1 MRHLVGARRASI
13 FGHTGSSMT
22 VWDSLYRSRATTGLE
37 EQAAS
42 GAVAHS
48 WLLTGPSGSGKRS
61 AAVALAS
68 ALNCP
73 VQPQRGCGACPTC
86 DRIRRGRHPDVHHVV
101 PEGPIIPVDVIRET
115 VIPEAARSPF
125 EAACK
130 VFIIEEAERMH
141 PYAQNALLKTLE
153 EPQPDTVFVLVSDR
167 EEELLETIRSRCRV
181 VRLDPVP
188 ETEIVGLLVRE
199 GAGTESAALAARL
212 SDGDVEKARALALD
226 EAVIARR
233 WLFRGIPARLKSP
246 SDAFDAA
253 YEVLEEAKDAVKA
266 RERAQRELVVEL
278 ADAMGEGR
286 GTAAARNALM
296 KRHKRELRRVE
307 DEVFGEALQ
316 SLASFYRDVLAARA
330 GGKDALVNLDMADDI
345 EVWARSDV
353 ADSALVAAVE
363 RCVWARASLLK
374 NSNAQL
380 ALESAFVELARL
392 VPPPS
397 MTPSNW

>member
-1 MRHLVGARRASI
+1 M
-13 FGHTGSSMT
+13 
-22 VWDSLYRSRATTGLE
+22 
-37 EQAAS
+37 
-42 GAVAHS
+42 
-48 WLLTGPSGSGKRS
+48 
-61 AAVALAS
+61 
-68 ALNCP
+68 
-73 VQPQRGCGACPTC
+73 
-86 DRIRRGRHPDVHHVV
+86 
-101 PEGPIIPVDVIRET
+101 
-115 VIPEAARSPF
+115 
-125 EAACK
+125 
-130 VFIIEEAERMH
+130 
-141 PYAQNALLKTLE
+141 
-153 EPQPDTVFVLVSDR
+153 
-167 EEELLETIRSRCRV
+167 
-181 VRLDPVP
+181 
-188 ETEIVGLLVRE
+188 
-199 GAGTESAALAARL
+199 
-212 SDGDVEKARALALD
+212 
-226 EAVIARR
+226 IARR